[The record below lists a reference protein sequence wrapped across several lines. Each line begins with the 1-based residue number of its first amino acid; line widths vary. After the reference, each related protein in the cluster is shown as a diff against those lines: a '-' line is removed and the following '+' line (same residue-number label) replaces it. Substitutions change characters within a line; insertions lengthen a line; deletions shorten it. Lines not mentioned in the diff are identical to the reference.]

1 MAKSL
6 NETELSGASGG
17 VIDHKAEGEYAGVDI
32 KKNMGG
38 SAFVVSGTNAKGKVI
53 KDTVFEDSPKGIA
66 AAEQFCKEHGISAD
80 FTTTA
85 DAARKKTL
93 GLGA

>member
-17 VIDHKAEGEYAGVDI
+17 VINHVTSGTIAGVDI
-32 KKNMGG
+32 SKMKGNK
-38 SAFVVSGTNAKGKVI
+38 AYVVSGTDAKGKEI
-53 KDTVFEDSPKGIA
+53 PQTVFEDSAKGLA

-80 FTTTA
+80 LTDSA
-85 DAARKKTL
+85 GAAKKTTL
-93 GLGA
+93 GLS

>member
-17 VIDHKAEGEYAGVDI
+17 KIDYATAGTIAGVDI
-32 KKNMGG
+32 KNNMGAK
-38 SAFVVSGTNAKGKVI
+38 AFVVSGTDAKGKEI
-53 KDTVFEDSPKGIA
+53 PQTVFEDSAKGIA

-80 FTTTA
+80 FTTAAETA
-85 DAARKKTL
+85 KKTTL
-93 GLGA
+93 EIT

>member
-17 VIDHKAEGEYAGVDI
+17 VIDHKTEGTIAGVDI
-32 KKNMGG
+32 ATNMNKK
-38 SAFVVSGTNAKGKVI
+38 AYVVSGTDAKGNKI
-53 KDTVFEDSPKGIA
+53 PETVFEDSAKGLA

-80 FTTTA
+80 LTGA
-85 DAARKKTL
+85 AKNAKDATL
-93 GLGA
+93 GL

>member
-17 VIDHKAEGEYAGVDI
+17 VIDHVTSGVIAGVAID
-32 KKNMGG
+32 KDMNK
-38 SAFVVSGTNAKGKVI
+38 AAYVVSGTDAKGTEIPK
-53 KDTVFEDSPKGIA
+53 TVFADSAKGIA

-80 FTTTA
+80 LTGAAQTA
-85 DAARKKTL
+85 KKTTL
-93 GLGA
+93 GL

>member
-17 VIDHKAEGEYAGVDI
+17 VINHVTTGNIAGVDI
-32 KKNMGG
+32 KNNMNGK
-38 SAFVVSGTNAKGKVI
+38 AYVVSGTDAKGKEI
-53 KDTVFEDSPKGIA
+53 PQTVFEDSAKGLA

-80 FTTTA
+80 LTKAAQTA
-85 DAARKKTL
+85 KDATL
-93 GLGA
+93 NL